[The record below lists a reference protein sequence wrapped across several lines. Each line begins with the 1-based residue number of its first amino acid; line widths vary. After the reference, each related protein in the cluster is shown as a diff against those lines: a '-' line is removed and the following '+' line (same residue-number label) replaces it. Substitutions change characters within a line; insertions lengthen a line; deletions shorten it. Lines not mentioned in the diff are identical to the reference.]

1 MASILKVDAMQ
12 GVTAAGDI
20 TITSEGGAATQSLQQ
35 GLAKSWINYDQASNV
50 VRDSSNISSVVDNST
65 SEFETN
71 FTNVT
76 NNIYYSVY
84 GSFNMNYS
92 VAGALGY
99 AMHTDGVAE
108 RTPTTSDFFVRTINF
123 SGSGYDA
130 KYNMM
135 SVHGDLA

>member
-1 MASILKVDAMQ
+1 MASLLKVDALT
-12 GVTAAGDI
+12 GVTTAGSI
-20 TITSEGGAATQSLQQ
+20 SVTGEGNSTTTNLQQ
-35 GLAKSWINYDQASNV
+35 GLAKSWLNYDQASNV
-50 VRDSSNISSVVDNST
+50 ARDSSNISSVVDNST